1 MTSIGYEAF
10 SSCTDLTAVSI
21 PNSVTIIGDHA
32 FSGCSGLTGIT
43 IPNSVNSIGEWAF
56 YDSGLMSI
64 NIPNS
69 VNSIGEEAFGGCSSL
84 ESIVVSP
91 DNAIYDSRD
100 NCNALIETETN
111 CLILGC
117 KNTVIPNSVT
127 GIGHEAFA
135 KCTGLTSI
143 TIPSSITFIGSRSFI
158 GCRDVKF
165 IVKDLKAWC
174 NIDFED
180 YVYFIES
187 KWYYPQKRIAHVQKA
202 TPIIV
207 PSNPLESGYLYS
219 DENTQVTDLVIPDGV
234 TAIPNY
240 AFYGCHGLKSITIPN
255 SVKSIGWSAFHD
267 HVSYFEDD
275 AIVKNDDTTSITDIY
290 SHIKTPFAIE
300 YYDYECFSS
309 AVQENATLHVPLGT
323 RDIYAGTEGW
333 MNFVHIV
340 DDMPFNTLMAEDL
353 TLIQGRPG
361 KLMIELTN
369 SDAINAV
376 QFDLSLPEGLGI
388 ATDGEGSYVVE
399 TTGRSDNLN
408 ISCERMED
416 GKYRILLYSMNR
428 DAIAA
433 GKGAVLKIKMACPEG
448 FDTGTYDVLFS
459 GIYLSRVVGDVS
471 ANENEEDIT
480 AMLTVKETSA
490 IRGDTD
496 GDYAINITDVLV
508 IIDYILGREITNFI
522 YANSDLDRN
531 GVVNITDAMI
541 VVDIILGRTPAQIP
555 ASTRMNEFSLLR
567 MSPSESACQIHTSTG
582 SAVINAIQMDILL
595 PEGCSLKKTSLM
607 GRAAHT
613 HQLMTR
619 HLDGNKYRMVVFS
632 TKNAALDAN
641 APLLNLDT
649 EGGSGL
655 LRAENIL
662 CTDDKSSS
670 LQSHDLNAVVTGISS
685 VHADTVDDAPVY
697 NPNGQRLSKP
707 QKGINIIKGHKVI
720 R

>member
-1 MTSIGYEAF
+1 MRNTLLTIIAVIFGTFCAHAQNISFTDPIVKAICVSNWDTNGDGELSEPEAAAVTDLQDAFCNNDQITSFDELRFFTGLTSIGLNAFNGCSGLTSITIPNSVTSIGEWAFFGCSGLTGITIPNSVKSIGEWAFYDSGLMSINIPNSVEKVGKGAFYGCEGIKIIVEDIEAWYNIKHNEKEIDPILPPPFPNTDPKPIGSNLLFFPSSWYLYSDANTQVTDLVIPNSLTEVPAYVFYNCASLNSVTIPNSVTSIGKEAFGGCTNLTSVHISSLTAWCNISFSNPISNAYHIYINGTEIKDLVVPDEITEIKGYAFSGCTSLNSVTIPNIVTSIGYEAF
-10 SSCTDLTAVSI
+10 SSCTDLNAVSI
-21 PNSVTIIGDHA
+21 PNTVTIIGDHA

-69 VNSIGEEAFGGCSSL
+69 VTSIGEEAFGGCSSL

-111 CLILGC
+111 CLILRC
-117 KNTVIPNSVT
+117 KDTVIPNSVT

-143 TIPSSITFIGSRSFI
+143 TIPSSITFIGSRSFM

-180 YVYFIES
+180 YFHFIES
-187 KWYYPQKRIAHVQKA
+187 KWNYPQKHIAHVQKA
-202 TPIIV
+202 TQVTV

-234 TAIPNY
+234 TVIPNY

-290 SHIKTPFAIE
+290 SYIKTPFAIE

-353 TLIQGRPG
+353 TL
-361 KLMIELTN
+361 
-369 SDAINAV
+369 S
-376 QFDLSLPEGLGI
+376 
-388 ATDGEGSYVVE
+388 
-399 TTGRSDNLN
+399 
-408 ISCERMED
+408 
-416 GKYRILLYSMNR
+416 
-428 DAIAA
+428 
-433 GKGAVLKIKMACPEG
+433 
-448 FDTGTYDVLFS
+448 
-459 GIYLSRVVGDVS
+459 
-471 ANENEEDIT
+471 
-480 AMLTVKETSA
+480 
-490 IRGDTD
+490 
-496 GDYAINITDVLV
+496 
-508 IIDYILGREITNFI
+508 
-522 YANSDLDRN
+522 
-531 GVVNITDAMI
+531 
-541 VVDIILGRTPAQIP
+541 
-555 ASTRMNEFSLLR
+555 
-567 MSPSESACQIHTSTG
+567 
-582 SAVINAIQMDILL
+582 
-595 PEGCSLKKTSLM
+595 
-607 GRAAHT
+607 
-613 HQLMTR
+613 
-619 HLDGNKYRMVVFS
+619 
-632 TKNAALDAN
+632 
-641 APLLNLDT
+641 
-649 EGGSGL
+649 
-655 LRAENIL
+655 
-662 CTDDKSSS
+662 
-670 LQSHDLNAVVTGISS
+670 
-685 VHADTVDDAPVY
+685 
-697 NPNGQRLSKP
+697 
-707 QKGINIIKGHKVI
+707 
-720 R
+720 